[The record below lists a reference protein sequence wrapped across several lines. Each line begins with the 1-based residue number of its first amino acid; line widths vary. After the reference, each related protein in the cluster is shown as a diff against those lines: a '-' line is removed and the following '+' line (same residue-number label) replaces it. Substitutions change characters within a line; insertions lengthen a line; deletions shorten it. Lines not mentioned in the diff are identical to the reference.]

1 MPKYKT
7 IIFVNGCFWHG
18 HEGCK
23 YFVVPKTNS
32 DFWINKIHRTIER
45 DKQQINK
52 LTENGWNV
60 IVVWECQLKA
70 GMIDQTMLE
79 LINRIKSYKKTA
91 NTAHPL
97 I

>member
-1 MPKYKT
+1 M
-7 IIFVNGCFWHG
+7 
-18 HEGCK
+18 
-23 YFVVPKTNS
+23 
-32 DFWINKIHRTIER
+32 

-97 I
+97 IWSTGHPWFCSQLLLLIA